1 MNQWVIRVSDDD
13 PVATLIILLSMNSL
27 NVELAPVPLQSAAR
41 SNKAELCRLKMLLV
55 RDCISH

>member
-27 NVELAPVPLQSAAR
+27 NVELAPVPLQSAPR
-41 SNKAELCRLKMLLV
+41 SNKAALK
-55 RDCISH
+55 CYW